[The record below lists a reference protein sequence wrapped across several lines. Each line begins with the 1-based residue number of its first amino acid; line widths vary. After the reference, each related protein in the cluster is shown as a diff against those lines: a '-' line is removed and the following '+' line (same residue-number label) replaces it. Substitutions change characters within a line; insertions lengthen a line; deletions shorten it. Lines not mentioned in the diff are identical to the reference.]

1 MSIRSILPADAHDLA
16 AQVRAGE
23 CSAREQVEAAIA
35 RVEKLDPEINAVVH
49 PRFEAALR
57 EAEEVDPA
65 RQLFAGVPILIKDAG
80 CPIAGEPHHQGMRAL
95 READLRESESA
106 WLVDRLRAAGFVI
119 IGRTNVPEMTSLPTT
134 EPLAYGATRNP
145 WSLEHSAGGSSG
157 GSAAAVA
164 AGMVPIAHASDGG
177 GSTRMPA
184 SCCGLVGL
192 KPTRGRLTRGPQE
205 GVAWGGLAIDGFVTR
220 SVRDTAA
227 VLDAAMGP
235 GPGDPEHAPAL
246 PRSLVAALAERPN
259 GLRIGVRTSGF
270 VGSDATHPEVAHAV
284 EGTAAALEALG
295 HRVGQ
300 GGPAVL
306 DDEAI
311 PEAQGAVV
319 ATAQAVLLDQL
330 GRRIGREIDP
340 GELEPVNAR
349 TVEAARGLG
358 AVDYATA
365 MTELQA
371 YARRVAAWWEEHDL
385 LLMPTITDL
394 TPRLG
399 EVRGD
404 ASLDALAA
412 LRQRF
417 GWLTPPWNITGQPA
431 ISLPVAW
438 SGGGLPIGVQLV
450 AATGREDLLVS
461 VAARLEEVYEW
472 VERKPPRGV
481 FA

>member
-1 MSIRSILPADAHDLA
+1 MAQQASHPSDAHDLA

-23 CSAREQVEAAIA
+23 RTPREQVEAAIA
-35 RVEKLDPEINAVVH
+35 RVEKLDPEINAVIH

-57 EAEEVDPA
+57 EAEAVDPT
-65 RQLFAGVPILIKDAG
+65 RQAFAGVPILIKDAA
-80 CPIAGEPHHQGMRAL
+80 CPVAGEPHHQGMRVL
-95 READLRESESA
+95 REAGLREPENA

-119 IGRTNVPEMTSLPTT
+119 LGRTNVPEMTSLPTT
-134 EPLAYGATRNP
+134 EPVAYGATHNP
-145 WSLEHSAGGSSG
+145 WSLEHSTGGSSG

-184 SCCGLVGL
+184 GCCGLVGL
-192 KPTRGRLTRGPQE
+192 KPSRGRLTRGPQE

-220 SVRDTAA
+220 SVRDSAA
-227 VLDAAMGP
+227 VLEAVIGP

-246 PRSLVAALAERPN
+246 PRGLVAALAERPS
-259 GLRIGVRTSGF
+259 GLRIGMRTQGF
-270 VGSDATHPEVAHAV
+270 VGSDATHPEIVRAV
-284 EGTAAALEALG
+284 ERTAAAFEELG
-295 HRVGQ
+295 HRVEA
-300 GGPAVL
+300 GGPEGL

-311 PEAQGAVV
+311 PSIQGAVV
-319 ATAQAVLLDQL
+319 ATAQAGLLATL
-330 GRRIGREIDP
+330 GRRIGREIELD
-340 GELEPVNAR
+340 ELEPVNAR
-349 TVEAARGLG
+349 TVEAARALG
-358 AVDYATA
+358 AVDYADA
-365 MTELQA
+365 LTELHA
-371 YARRVAAWWEEHDL
+371 YSRRVAAWWDEHDL

-404 ASLDALAA
+404 ASPEALAA

-438 SGGGLPIGVQLV
+438 SDGGLPIGVQLV
-450 AATGREDLLVS
+450 AAAGREDLLVS
-461 VAARLEEVYEW
+461 VAARLEEVYGW
-472 VERKPPRGV
+472 VGRTPPQGA

>member
-1 MSIRSILPADAHDLA
+1 MSGGASLPPDAHDLA

-23 CSAREQVEAAIA
+23 CSAREQVELAIA

-57 EAEEVDPA
+57 EADALDPA
-65 RQLFAGVPILIKDAG
+65 SQPFAGVPMLIKDAG
-80 CPIAGEPHHQGMRAL
+80 CPIAGEPHHQGMRVL
-95 READLRESESA
+95 REAGLREMQNA

-119 IGRTNVPEMTSLPTT
+119 LGRTNVPEMTSLPTT

-145 WSLEHSAGGSSG
+145 WSLEHSTGGSSG

-184 SCCGLVGL
+184 GCCGLVGL
-192 KPTRGRLTRGPQE
+192 KPTRGRLTRGPHE

-227 VLDAAMGP
+227 VLDAVLGP

-246 PRSLVAALAERPN
+246 PRSLVAALSKRPS
-259 GLRIGVRTSGF
+259 GRRIGVRTSGF
-270 VGSDATHPEVAHAV
+270 VGSDATHPEVAQAV

-295 HRVGQ
+295 HRVEA
-300 GGPAVL
+300 GGPVGL

-311 PEAQGAVV
+311 PATQGIVV
-319 ATAQAVLLDQL
+319 ATAQAVLLRTL
-330 GRRIGREIDP
+330 ERRIGREIELA
-340 GELEPVNAR
+340 ELEPVNAR
-349 TVEAARGLG
+349 TVEAARSLA

-365 MTELQA
+365 MAELHA
-371 YARRVAAWWEEHDL
+371 YARRVAAWWEDHDL
-385 LLMPTITDL
+385 LLLPTITDL

-404 ASLDALAA
+404 ASPEELAA

-438 SGGGLPIGVQLV
+438 SDRGLPIGVQLV
-450 AATGREDLLVS
+450 AAAGREDLLVS
-461 VAARLEEVYEW
+461 VAARLEEVHGW
-472 VERKPPRGV
+472 LGRTPPRGD